1 MDRMIHRQALRIAFA
16 ALSLFFLPHK
26 NFAQSAPGDTLDVV
40 NWNLEWFADGQTH
53 DASRQVAKAVQ
64 LMNIMDADV
73 YALCEIVNTDSLQ
86 SLVSRLNGDY
96 DYIVSQF
103 GSFAY
108 DPGSPGYASAQ
119 KLALV
124 YRKSVVR
131 NAKGRAL
138 LRSSQNAYYNFSS
151 GRFPFLV
158 ETEVKSQ
165 NGSWKPVSFIVLH
178 AKAYSDYSSC
188 QRRLWGANEMKDTL
202 DTYFSNDRF
211 LVAGDFND
219 DLAGTICGPGN
230 TSTYINIV
238 KDSTDNN
245 SYHSPTL
252 PLSLSGE
259 YSIEGFSNLIDH
271 VVASNEM
278 YACYVAGS
286 ARSLR
291 TKVQSWVSD
300 YESDVS
306 DHYPI
311 LTRYVLD
318 NVTTAVGHA
327 DPEAGFRIFPNPAR
341 EQIHIRWKGNTAVI
355 YTVQGMDGRILLSGT
370 LVQPGPVPLGR
381 LAAGLYLIRCNAM
394 DGSSFTEKITVLQ

>member
-1 MDRMIHRQALRIAFA
+1 MKQMILRQATCI
-16 ALSLFFLPHK
+16 LSLGLLLFLPFK
-26 NFAQSAPGDTLDVV
+26 NFAQSTSGDTLDVV
-40 NWNLEWFADGQTH
+40 NWNLEWFADGDTH
-53 DASRQVAKAVQ
+53 DATRQVQKTQQ
-64 LMNIMDADV
+64 LMNIIDADV

-86 SLVSRLNGDY
+86 NMVARLNGDY
-96 DYIVSQF
+96 GYIVSQF

-108 DPGSPGYASAQ
+108 DPGSPDYATAQ

-131 NAKGRAL
+131 NATGRPL

-158 ETEVKSQ
+158 QAEVK
-165 NGSWKPVSFIVLH
+165 GRDGDWKPVSFIVLH

-202 DTYFSNDRF
+202 DTYFSNARF
-211 LVAGDFND
+211 LIAGDFND
-219 DLAGTICGPGN
+219 DLNGTICGPGN
-230 TSTYINIV
+230 NSTYINIV

-278 YACYVAGS
+278 YRYYLPGS

-291 TKVQSWVSD
+291 TSVQSWVDD
-300 YESDVS
+300 YENDVS

-311 LTRYVLD
+311 LSRYVLD
-318 NVTTAVGHA
+318 DATTAAEHIA
-327 DPEAGFRIFPNPAR
+327 AEAGFRIFPNPAR
-341 EQIHIRWKGNTAVI
+341 EQLCISWKGASHITYV
-355 YTVQGMDGRILLSGT
+355 VQGLDGRTWKSGILAR
-370 LVQPGPVPLGR
+370 PGSIPLGA
-381 LAAGLYLIRCNAM
+381 LAAGMYLLRCGM
-394 DGSSFTEKITVLQ
+394 EDGSTFTEKITIR